1 MLYQTPALDD
11 ADRRVLAE
19 IDQHRQQLR
28 HQLIEPRRWDR
39 PLRRSLT
46 ARAIV
51 GSNTIEGYV
60 VSIDDA
66 EALVSGE
73 EMSAEPDEAAR
84 AAVQGYHDALTY
96 GQHAA
101 GFEVFAYEEMLLS
114 ALHFM
119 MLKHSPEKWPGRYR
133 TGGIWITGGPGRRPV
148 YTGPDPDRVPG
159 LMRELIDWLRG
170 GDLDAPAFV
179 RASMAH
185 LNLVGIHPWRDGNG
199 RMSRCLHTLL
209 LARDRVLAPEFS
221 SIEEWL
227 GMSMQHTSQ
236 YYAALNRTNGGEY
249 RPERDAYG
257 WVRFCLQ
264 AHHLQAQL
272 VAQRVTITARIWDAA
287 SQLAESRNLHER
299 MVTALYSAAGGHLRR
314 ATYEND
320 EGLSRDQAIR
330 DLSLL
335 VQLGLI
341 SPAGRGNQR
350 HYTAGTDLRDRT
362 EAIRREIESVP
373 FTEPYS
379 LKQEA

>member
-1 MLYQTPALDD
+1 MLFQTPALDD

-19 IDQHRQQLR
+19 IDQHHQQLR
-28 HQLIEPRRWDR
+28 HQLSEPRRWDR
-39 PLRRSLT
+39 LLRRSLI

-51 GSNTIEGYV
+51 GSNSIEGYV
-60 VSIDDA
+60 VSIEEA
-66 EALVSGE
+66 EALVAGE
-73 EMSAEPDEAAR
+73 EMSGEPDDATR

-96 GQHAA
+96 VQHAA
-101 GFEVFAYEEMLLS
+101 GFKVFAYEEMLLS

-119 MLKHSPEKWPGRYR
+119 MLKHHPEKWPGRYR
-133 TGGIWITGGPGRRPV
+133 TGGIWITGPPGNPPV

-159 LMRELIDWLRG
+159 LMRELIEWLRN
-170 GDLDAPAFV
+170 GDLDASAFV

-185 LNLVGIHPWRDGNG
+185 LNLVSIHPWRDGNG

-209 LARDRVLAPEFS
+209 LARDQVLAPEFS

-236 YYAALNRTNGGEY
+236 YYAALDQAHGRTY
-249 RPERDAYG
+249 SPERDTHG
-257 WVRFCLQ
+257 WVRFCLR

-272 VAQRVTITARIWDAA
+272 VARRVTITARIWEAA
-287 SQLAESRNLHER
+287 SQLADSRNLHER
-299 MVTALYSAAGGHLRR
+299 MVTALYSAVGGHLRR
-314 ATYEND
+314 ATYAKD

-341 SPAGRGNQR
+341 APAGRGNQR
-350 HYTAGTDLRDRT
+350 HYTAGPDLRDHT
-362 EAIRREIESVP
+362 VAIRRQIEPVP
-373 FTEPYS
+373 FTEPYG
-379 LKQEA
+379 LTQEV